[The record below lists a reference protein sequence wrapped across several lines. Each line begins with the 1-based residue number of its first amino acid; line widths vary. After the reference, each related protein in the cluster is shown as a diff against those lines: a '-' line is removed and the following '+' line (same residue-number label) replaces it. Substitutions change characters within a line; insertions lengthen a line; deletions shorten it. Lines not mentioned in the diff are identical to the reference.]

1 MNIAD
6 NISDEMNVSD
16 YFVTKW
22 TCLQVACVAQIKA
35 VFWSKGV
42 ENIFVENP
50 ETHFQVLESMEGYW
64 IGNFN
69 F

>member
-1 MNIAD
+1 MNKLIIA
-6 NISDEMNVSD
+6 
-16 YFVTKW
+16 
-22 TCLQVACVAQIKA
+22 LQVACVAQIKA

-50 ETHFQVLESMEGYW
+50 ETHFKVLESMEGYW